1 MIELE
6 EKEIKTIIKTVCHM
20 FKKLEDWTMLTW
32 GIKDVKKKYLSLTPR
47 DKKYL
52 SQKKNTLEEVKDIR

>member
-1 MIELE
+1 MPYVQKARRLNHVNLRH
-6 EKEIKTIIKTVCHM
+6 KRCK
-20 FKKLEDWTMLTW
+20 
-32 GIKDVKKKYLSLTPR
+32 KKKYLSLTPR